1 MSHHLKKY
9 HFKSKKEAMS
19 RSKRRHVC
27 LDCCHHQTQ
36 TFKECPQCGSRNR
49 QYFMSEAEHKRGM
62 LLMTLQR
69 AGTIE
74 RLRFQPRYE
83 LKVNG
88 QKVGNYTADAEYY
101 EDGELVVEDTK
112 PKNFMDDL
120 AVMKIKLFEA
130 IYGITVRI
138 PQRRS
143 GNRSKAAP
151 KTLI

>member
-1 MSHHLKKY
+1 
-9 HFKSKKEAMS
+9 
-19 RSKRRHVC
+19 
-27 LDCCHHQTQ
+27 
-36 TFKECPQCGSRNR
+36 
-49 QYFMSEAEHKRGM
+49 MSEAEHKRGM
-62 LLMTLQR
+62 VLMTLQR
-69 AGTIE
+69 SGTIE

-88 QKVGNYTADAEYY
+88 QKVCNYTADAEYY

-112 PKNFMDDL
+112 PRNFMDDL